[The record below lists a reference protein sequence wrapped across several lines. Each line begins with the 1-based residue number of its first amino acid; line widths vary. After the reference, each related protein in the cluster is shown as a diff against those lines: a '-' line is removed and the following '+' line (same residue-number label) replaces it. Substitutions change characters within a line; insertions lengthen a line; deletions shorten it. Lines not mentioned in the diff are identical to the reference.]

1 MEKKY
6 RAHLLICAGT
16 SCVSNGSL
24 ELRDALVEEIKK
36 RELEDEVYVAT
47 TGCNGF
53 CAAGPLMIAY
63 PDEVF
68 YQKLAVEDVPFFVEE
83 YLLKGRL
90 VKKHLFESSEAA
102 EAIPK
107 IKDIGFFSQQILV
120 ALKNRGLIDPDKI
133 DEYIARDGYLGTAK
147 ALLEMT
153 PEQIV
158 EEMKGSGLRGR
169 GGAGFPT
176 GLKWQFCAAA
186 EGSPKY
192 MLCNA
197 DEGDPGAFMDRSIL
211 ESDPHSVLEG
221 LIIGAKAIGAHKAYI
236 YVRAEYPLAIE
247 RLHTAIGQA
256 KDYGLLGQDILGS
269 GFDMEIELYYG
280 AGAFVCGEETA
291 LMRSIEGK
299 RGMPRPRPPFPANK
313 GLWDRPSVLNNVESL
328 ANVPQIIF
336 RGADWFSSLGT
347 EKSTGTK
354 VFALS
359 GRVRNI
365 GLIEVPMGTPLRS
378 IIYDIGGG
386 IPDGKK
392 FKAVQLGGPSGGCVP
407 AHLIETPVDYESI
420 VKTGAIVGSGGM
432 VVMDETS
439 CMVDI
444 AKFFIE
450 FTAEES
456 CGKCTPCRE
465 GTQQLLNILERITEG
480 KGVPEDLDRLEQLA
494 RVIQSASLCGLGQ
507 TVPNPVLS
515 TLRYFRDE
523 YEAHIY
529 DKHCPT
535 GVCKRL
541 SAPPCQSTCPM
552 GQDVSTYT
560 ALIGQ
565 GEIERAWE
573 VIRMENPLPMVLG
586 RICPH
591 PCESKCKRGE
601 VDKPISICGLKRFAA
616 DSMREK
622 LKEIEPEPVLF
633 PDDKVAVVGAGPA
646 GLTVAYD
653 LVQKGYP
660 VTIFEDLPVAGGM
673 LRVGIPEYRLPR
685 DVIKDE
691 IDAIERLGVEIQ
703 TGVRVGRDISI
714 EDLKDQGYK
723 SFFLGVGAHKGLK
736 LRIPGEDEFEGFV
749 DATAFLKKVNLGE
762 RKAPGKKIC
771 IIGGGNSA
779 IDAARTC
786 LRLGSEEVHI
796 VYRRQREQMPANPAE
811 IDASIEEGIHLD
823 YLTSPLRI
831 LGENNRVVGMECIRN
846 ELGEPDKSGRRR
858 PVPVEGSEF
867 VIDCDIV
874 IPAISQE
881 PDLSF
886 LKDDY
891 SFAISRWNSFEVDE
905 KTLATNIP
913 GFFAGGD
920 AVTGPATVVQAIAAG
935 HKAAVS
941 MDCYL
946 RGKEYKGYWYPKP
959 HLMVDRL
966 ELTEE
971 DEKLVRPKMRELP
984 VSDRIDNFQEVE
996 LGLDEQAAISEARRC
1011 LRCDL

>member
-16 SCVSNGSL
+16 SCVANGSL
-24 ELRDALVEEIKK
+24 DLRDALVEQVHKEG
-36 RELEDEVYVAT
+36 LDDEVYIAT

-68 YQKLAVEDVPFFVEE
+68 YQKLHVEDVPYFVEE

-90 VKKHLFESSEAA
+90 VEKHLFESPEA
-102 EAIPK
+102 EEHIPK

-120 ALKNRGLIDPDKI
+120 ALRNRGLIDPDKI
-133 DEYIARDGYLGTAK
+133 DEYIARDGYLGAGK

-158 EEMKGSGLRGR
+158 EEMKASGLRGR

-186 EGSPKY
+186 EGSPKF

-221 LIIGAKAIGAHKAYI
+221 MIIAGKAIGSTKGYI

-247 RLHTAIGQA
+247 RLNAAIDQA
-256 KDYGLLGQDILGS
+256 KAYGLLGEDILGS
-269 GFDMEIELYYG
+269 GYDMDIELYYG

-299 RGMPRPRPPFPANK
+299 RGMPRPRPPFPAHK

-328 ANVPQIIF
+328 ANVPQIIY

-347 EKSTGTK
+347 ETSKGTK

-359 GRVRNI
+359 GQVRNI

-386 IPDGKK
+386 IPDGKRL
-392 FKAVQLGGPSGGCVP
+392 KAVQLGGPSGGCVP
-407 AHLIETPVDYESI
+407 DYLMETAVDYESI
-420 VKTGAIVGSGGM
+420 AKTGAIVGSGGM

-439 CMVDI
+439 CMVDL
-444 AKFFIE
+444 AKFFLG

-465 GTQQLLNILERITEG
+465 GTQQLLNILERITAGE
-480 KGVPEDLDRLEQLA
+480 GVPEDLDRLDRLA
-494 RVIQSASLCGLGQ
+494 RTLQSASLCGLGQ
-507 TVPNPVLS
+507 TAPNPVLS
-515 TLRYFRDE
+515 TLRYFRHE

-529 DKHCPT
+529 DKHCLT
-535 GVCKRL
+535 GTCKRI
-541 SAPPCQSTCPM
+541 SPPPCQATCPM

-560 ALIGQ
+560 ALIAHGD
-565 GEIERAWE
+565 IERAWE
-573 VIRMENPLPMVLG
+573 IIRKENPLPMALG
-586 RICPH
+586 RVCPH
-591 PCESKCKRGE
+591 PCETGCKRGE
-601 VDKPISICGLKRFAA
+601 VDKPISICTLKRFAA

-622 LKEIEPEPVLF
+622 LKDIEPARILY
-633 PDDKVAVVGAGPA
+633 PDDKVAVIGAGPA
-646 GLTVAYD
+646 GLTVGYD
-653 LVQKGYP
+653 LIQKGYP
-660 VTIFEDLPVAGGM
+660 VTIFEALPVPGGM
-673 LRVGIPEYRLPR
+673 LHVGIPEYRLPR
-685 DVIKDE
+685 DVINDE
-691 IDAIERLGVEIQ
+691 VDAIKRMGVEVHLN
-703 TGVRVGRDISI
+703 TKVGTDITFD
-714 EDLKDQGYK
+714 DLREQGYK
-723 SFFLGVGAHKGLK
+723 AFFLGVGAHKGLK
-736 LRIPGEDEFEGFV
+736 LRIPGEDDFEGFV
-749 DATAFLKKVNLGE
+749 DATAFLREISIGE
-762 RKAPGKKIC
+762 KKAPGQKVC
-771 IIGGGNSA
+771 VIGGGNSA
-779 IDAARTC
+779 IDAARTS
-786 LRLGSEEVHI
+786 LRLGAEEVHI

-811 IDASIEEGIHLD
+811 IEAAAEEGIHLD
-823 YLTSPLRI
+823 YLTNPIRI
-831 LGENNRVVGMECIRN
+831 LGENGKVVGMECIRN

-867 VIDCDIV
+867 VIDCDVV

-881 PDLSF
+881 PELSF
-886 LKDDY
+886 LGDDHD
-891 SFAISRWNSFEVDE
+891 FAISRWNSFEVDE
-905 KTLATNIP
+905 DTLATNVP
-913 GFFAGGD
+913 GFFSGGD

-935 HKAAVS
+935 HRASVS
-941 MDCYL
+941 IACYL
-946 RGKEYKGYWYPKP
+946 RGKDYSGYWYPKP
-959 HLMVDRL
+959 HLMPDRI
-966 ELTEE
+966 EPREE
-971 DEKLVRPKMRELP
+971 DEQLVRPRQDELP
-984 VSDRIDNFQEVE
+984 AGARIDNFDEVD
-996 LGLDEQAAISEARRC
+996 LGFDEQTAMLEARRC